1 MFKYA
6 LAYLRSV
13 LRDDRAQ
20 DAFEY
25 LLVIG
30 GVSVAIIIAMVTP
43 VGSNIIN
50 AVVDGVCT
58 AIQGIPNF
66 GDEVTCP

>member
-1 MFKYA
+1 MLNFA
-6 LAYLRSV
+6 LTRLRSM

-30 GVSVAIIIAMVTP
+30 GVSVLIIVAMVSP
-43 VGSNIIN
+43 VGSSIIN

-58 AIQGIPNF
+58 AIEGIPVF
-66 GDEVTCP
+66 GNLVACP